1 MITELYLLFDLNI
14 QLFSLSNWEKYL
26 YRSNW
31 EKSSRENLKIGKN
44 RVVKT
49 SNWEIGLFDF
59 LLPNTLK
66 LKTQCFQAVNIIF
79 T

>member
-1 MITELYLLFDLNI
+1 MAMFLV
-14 QLFSLSNWEKYL
+14 QLGKVPVPVQLGK
-26 YRSNW
+26 
-31 EKSSRENLKIGKN
+31 KSRENLKIGKN

-66 LKTQCFQAVNIIF
+66 LKTKCFQAVNIIF